1 MDWESNIWNMIRVE
15 KTASRGIVVEK
26 VYMYLEPDLTPAT
39 GTIADDQVQAEIE
52 KLAAAKNAVVE
63 ELGQLAEKNEILR
76 HIWKLRTTLCFRRR

>member
-1 MDWESNIWNMIRVE
+1 MEQIRVE

-52 KLAAAKNAVVE
+52 KFEAAKNAVVE
-63 ELGQLAEKNEILR
+63 ELGQLAEKNEIFAG
-76 HIWKLRTTLCFRRR
+76 TSGNCE

>member
-1 MDWESNIWNMIRVE
+1 MEQIRVE

-52 KLAAAKNAVVE
+52 KFEMAAFPKSISTSGAGFPGAT
-63 ELGQLAEKNEILR
+63 GTAWISS
-76 HIWKLRTTLCFRRR
+76 

>member
-1 MDWESNIWNMIRVE
+1 MEQIRVE

-52 KLAAAKNAVVE
+52 KFEAAKNAVVE
-63 ELGQLAEKNEILR
+63 ELGQLAEKNEIFAAPSGNCERLYASGWR
-76 HIWKLRTTLCFRRR
+76 

>member
-1 MDWESNIWNMIRVE
+1 MEQIRVE

-52 KLAAAKNAVVE
+52 KFEAAKNAVV
-63 ELGQLAEKNEILR
+63 
-76 HIWKLRTTLCFRRR
+76 